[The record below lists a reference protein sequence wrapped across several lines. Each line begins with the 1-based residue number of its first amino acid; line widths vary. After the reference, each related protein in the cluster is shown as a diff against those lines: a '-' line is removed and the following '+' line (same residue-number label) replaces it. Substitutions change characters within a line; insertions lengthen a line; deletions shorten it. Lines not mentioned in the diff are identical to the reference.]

1 MISDRLHTSLA
12 SYVTS
17 MMVNDHLHLWLHMS
31 LSYCH
36 VRLLLPC
43 TVQRSLMTDLV
54 GVRADCYAGHP
65 AVMQHMH
72 SQQGFKLPGIAIR
85 HPEQALLLLCCWLS
99 QAVVSC
105 ASLRF

>member
-1 MISDRLHTSLA
+1 
-12 SYVTS
+12 
-17 MMVNDHLHLWLHMS
+17 MVNDHLHLWLHMS

-54 GVRADCYAGHP
+54 GVHADCYAGHL
-65 AVMQHMH
+65 AVMPHMH
-72 SQQGFKLPGIAIR
+72 SQQGFKLPVLPGIAIR
-85 HPEQALLLLCCWLS
+85 HPEPASLLLCCWLS